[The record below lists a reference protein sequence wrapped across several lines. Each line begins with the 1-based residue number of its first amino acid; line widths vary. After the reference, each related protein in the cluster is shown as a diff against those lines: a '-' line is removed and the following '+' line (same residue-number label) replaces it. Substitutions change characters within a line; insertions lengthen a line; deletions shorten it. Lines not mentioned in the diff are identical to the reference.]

1 MPRLFFLALA
11 LFFAACGDSETA
23 SDGSSSTIAG
33 LDEDET
39 VVLFRTAGWLNQDTR
54 EWHLPI
60 HGWVYEPAR
69 STARKALFET
79 ILDERF
85 GLTPDDK
92 TESNLERRLSL
103 LIADNERGKS
113 LIANLAGHDYALPPS
128 VENGQFEST
137 IVVPAADIANFLVDG
152 RIEYRVGPVTS
163 EIRLVGPTGLSVISD
178 IDDTVKISNVT
189 DKASLLEHTFLLDF
203 MAAPGMADK
212 YRDWSVGDVSFHFVS
227 SSPWQL
233 YPPLTEFLDDAGFPW
248 ATLSLKPVRF
258 RDETFFDLFKKGTE
272 TKPVAITKI
281 LLAYP
286 DREFVLVG
294 DSGEQDP
301 EVYAA
306 LIREFPDQVMRIYI
320 RNVTGETA
328 DNDRFKAVF
337 GGIEP
342 HLWALF
348 DDPASLELPSS
359 P

>member
-11 LFFAACGDSETA
+11 FLAACGDSNTA
-23 SDGSSSTIAG
+23 SDSGSLTIAG

-39 VVLFRTAGWLNQDTR
+39 VVLFPTAGWLNQDTR

-60 HGWVYEPAR
+60 HGWVYEPAQ

-79 ILDERF
+79 VLEEKF
-85 GLTPDDK
+85 GLTPSTK
-92 TESNLERRLSL
+92 TESNLERRLNL

-113 LIANLAGHDYALPPS
+113 LIVNLAGHDYALPPS
-128 VENGQFEST
+128 AENGQFEST
-137 IVVPAADIANFLVDG
+137 IVVAAADIASFVVDG
-152 RIEYRVGPVTS
+152 RIAYRIGPVTS
-163 EIRLVGPTGLSVISD
+163 EIRLVGPTGLSIISD
-178 IDDTVKISNVT
+178 IDDTVKISDVT

-203 MAAPGMADK
+203 IAAPGMAEK
-212 YRDWSVGDVSFHFVS
+212 YQDWSGGDVSFHFVS

-233 YPPLTEFLDDAGFPW
+233 YSPLTEFLDDARFPW

-272 TKPVAITKI
+272 TKPAAIKKI

-286 DREFVLVG
+286 DRAFVLVG

-306 LIREFPDQVMRIYI
+306 LIREFPDQVKAIYI
-320 RNVTGETA
+320 RNVSGETA

-337 GGIEP
+337 DDIEP
-342 HLWALF
+342 DLWALF
-348 DDPASLELPSS
+348 DDPAELELPSS